1 MAPNM
6 FTHRF
11 TRNTTVVSNLWIF
24 NNHIHMRS
32 YCRGSHVN
40 TQPWLTSGVIF
51 RLYTQS
57 CGCLTLSCFIFA
69 CTSHSE
75 KCSMLVSWRSISV
88 SHTRI
93 LSRAVSNSSLWLMKC
108 CVEQKDTSKLLHATS
123 KHCLNIIYLQIIQ
136 LDIEFRDACDSLR
149 SKHFIH

>member
-1 MAPNM
+1 MAPNI

-11 TRNTTVVSNLWIF
+11 TRNTTAVSKAWHF
-24 NNHIHMRS
+24 KRS
-32 YCRGSHVN
+32 YLYAVFLQRSHVN
-40 TQPWLTSGVIF
+40 AQSLLTSGVIF
-51 RLYTQS
+51 RIYTQS

-88 SHTRI
+88 SHTSI

-108 CVEQKDTSKLLHATS
+108 CVKQKVTSKLLHVTS
-123 KHCLNIIYLQIIQ
+123 KHCLNIIYLQITQ
-136 LDIEFRDACDSLR
+136 LDMECRDTCDSWR